1 MIGIYAHHVGSGHL
15 HRCRAIQAELPEPSV
30 IFSSAA
36 GADVPLPLDTSPEG
50 RTADKEA
57 ARTANGTLHWAP
69 TDVAGLRDRMAQLAQ
84 WITRH
89 EPRVFYVDVS
99 VEVALFIRLMGIPV
113 VTLAMPGI
121 RNDAVHQLGYRQAD
135 ALIAAWP
142 DWVPVPEH
150 LAAHTDRLHQVGG
163 ITRLQPQSGIPRQ
176 PRIVVLQ
183 GKGGDD
189 WRHEMWQQI
198 ADQRP
203 QYHWEFLGG
212 DNRVTDPM
220 PHLQTA
226 SLVIAAAGQNSV
238 ADIAAAGTPAI
249 ILAQD
254 RPYREQEAT
263 AQVLRE
269 ADLAVVPAEHPDP
282 AQWPVLID
290 RALAHRPQWHRWQ
303 TTGSAARA
311 AQTIMEVA

>member
-15 HRCRAIQAELPEPSV
+15 HRCRAIRSHLSEPGV
-30 IFSSAA
+30 ILSSAA
-36 GADVPLPLDTSPEG
+36 GADVRLPLDISPEG
-50 RTADKEA
+50 PTATTDA
-57 ARTANGTLHWAP
+57 TRTANDTLHWAP
-69 TDVAGLRDRMAQLAQ
+69 TDVPGLRDRMAEIAG
-84 WITRH
+84 WIARH

-99 VEVALFIRLMGIPV
+99 VEVALFVRLLGVPV

-121 RNDAVHQLGYRQAD
+121 RDDPAHQLGYRQAD

-150 LAAHTDRLHQVGG
+150 LAAHADRLHRVGG
-163 ITRLQPQSGIPRQ
+163 ISRLQPEPGIPRE

-189 WRHEMWQQI
+189 WERQTWRRI
-198 ADQRP
+198 AAQCP

-212 DNRVTDPM
+212 DNRVADPM
-220 PHLQTA
+220 PRLQAA
-226 SLVIAAAGQNSV
+226 SVVIAAGGQNSV

-254 RPYREQEAT
+254 RPFDEQHAT
-263 AQVLRE
+263 ARVLRE
-269 ADLAVVPAEHPDP
+269 ADLAVVPAGHPDP
-282 AQWPVLID
+282 AQWPALID
-290 RALAHRPQWHRWQ
+290 RAVAHRPQWHRWQ
-303 TTGSAARA
+303 TTGAAARA
-311 AQTIMEVA
+311 ARLIQEVS